1 MSAPLFIQTPYMEA
15 THVNDGGPGAG
26 ILETIATNSA
36 LVSTTLLIETV
47 RFWLRPAPWLAPED
61 HAPERDK
68 LRSCGKPWPGF
79 EVRVLTP
86 AGEVIYLEQHEVAA
100 QAEGLYADPVIVQ
113 LDLQLPPGYSLQ
125 LISTSLAIVAAVAQ
139 NCYVVAQ
146 GGVLG

>member
-47 RFWLRPAPWLAPED
+47 RFWLRPAPVGGNDAGYVQLA
-61 HAPERDK
+61 
-68 LRSCGKPWPGF
+68 
-79 EVRVLTP
+79 VLTP